1 MNLFRV
7 LCGLIQTAFLRA
19 LDYTEL
25 AEEKIYYPGTNVM
38 RTDRFMEVL
47 AIQEEMKEKQVA
59 EYVLVRLEETDK
71 RKVSDVLSR
80 MIRTADVIGE
90 GRDGKLY
97 LLLTQVNVENFH
109 FVANRLAGTGLAY
122 HVTEKAG

>member
-1 MNLFRV
+1 
-7 LCGLIQTAFLRA
+7 
-19 LDYTEL
+19 
-25 AEEKIYYPGTNVM
+25 
-38 RTDRFMEVL
+38 
-47 AIQEEMKEKQVA
+47 MKEKKVA

-97 LLLTQVNVENFH
+97 LLLTQVNAENFH
-109 FVANRLAGTGLAY
+109 FVENRLAGTGLIY